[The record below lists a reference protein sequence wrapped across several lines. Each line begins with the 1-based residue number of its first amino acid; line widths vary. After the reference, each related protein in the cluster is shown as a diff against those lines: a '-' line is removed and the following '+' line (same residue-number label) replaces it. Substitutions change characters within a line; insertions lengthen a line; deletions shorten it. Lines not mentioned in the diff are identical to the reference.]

1 MPLLEVLLSQVLQ
14 VRSVQLASHPCCRKE
29 GKGTAPGMAELGSG
43 GSTASRR
50 ASLMRL
56 ALLTSRGLIRLGG
69 TTGNMLGWQACEPVP
84 SELSKHR

>member
-1 MPLLEVLLSQVLQ
+1 
-14 VRSVQLASHPCCRKE
+14 
-29 GKGTAPGMAELGSG
+29 MAELGSG

-69 TTGNMLGWQACEPVP
+69 TTGNMLGWQVCEPVP
-84 SELSKHR
+84 SELSMHR